1 MQLPAVAWS
10 AVHGTFNTLGAPDSF
25 ADIANG
31 KFPSVEEAIENA
43 RRWARRLGVSAE
55 DGEAF
60 VNGKW
65 YEVGDNFLRDLQT
78 EAVAQIQLLQELVSI
93 FVLWILPV
101 LLSDLAV
108 LLCASFVYHCLCL
121 RSTWKN

>member
-1 MQLPAVAWS
+1 MAWS
-10 AVHGTFNTLGAPDSF
+10 AVHGTFNTLGAPDRF
-25 ADIANG
+25 ADIASG
-31 KFPSVEEAIENA
+31 KVPSVEEAIENA
-43 RRWARRLGVSAE
+43 RQWARRLGVSAE

-93 FVLWILPV
+93 FVFWILPV
-101 LLSDLAV
+101 LLSDLAG

>member
-1 MQLPAVAWS
+1 
-10 AVHGTFNTLGAPDSF
+10 
-25 ADIANG
+25 
-31 KFPSVEEAIENA
+31 
-43 RRWARRLGVSAE
+43 
-55 DGEAF
+55 
-60 VNGKW
+60 
-65 YEVGDNFLRDLQT
+65 LQT

-108 LLCASFVYHCLCL
+108 LLCASFVYRCLCL